1 MYLTSLKIFTIV
13 LFCFILF
20 LLQPGIRHPGGKKE
34 IIGKRSES
42 TVCQLALPLFPSS
55 GFSLT
60 VSTLFLAPFPISI
73 LELIVTLFSA
83 RSLLQA
89 SSVRALGVFV
99 LYQCLREDVLFVADT
114 ANTVL
119 SAMTDPKLLVRMRA
133 AWSLANLSDSLV
145 TNM

>member
-1 MYLTSLKIFTIV
+1 M
-13 LFCFILF
+13 
-20 LLQPGIRHPGGKKE
+20 
-34 IIGKRSES
+34 
-42 TVCQLALPLFPSS
+42 
-55 GFSLT
+55 
-60 VSTLFLAPFPISI
+60 
-73 LELIVTLFSA
+73 TLFSA
-83 RSLLQA
+83 CSLLQA